1 MNRKVI
7 GGLLAL
13 VVALAAVWLFWLRDR
28 GGPSSAAK
36 PTAAAKPGPQVPATP
51 TAPAAGDQP
60 EAPRGIAPKWSLDVD
75 PIGSLPLEG
84 QVLGPDGSGV
94 AGAKVWLGSVPPR
107 TTTTEGDGTFSFDKL
122 VGRSYALSATSGQ
135 LVGALEYKLTDK
147 SPPAVI
153 HVSEGAIANISVVD
167 DAQKPIA
174 GATVHEGGDTGP
186 TATTDDQGKAV
197 LKPVRPGWVSV
208 EASAPGF
215 ATGSSFTTI
224 GSGGATG
231 QITIT
236 LRKGYALSGTVL
248 DDTGKPVA
256 KAKVNPTS
264 AMWGFGTSSGATDV
278 VTDDKGAFQIPAL
291 AAGTHTLTAVDGEH
305 APARSTPITI
315 KDRPVTGVVI
325 TMKAGGILAGTVVD
339 VGGKAVPF
347 ATVQIIGKGGQAWM
361 SGSPR
366 QATTD
371 KLGAFEVRGLARST
385 LQTRAESET
394 SASKVTDVD
403 LTEKVAIM
411 DLKLV
416 LDVSGQIAGTVV
428 DDTGAPVPEVQVN
441 AFPDILGGASTD
453 GLALAGM
460 SSATTDGGG
469 AFVITGVPEGAYRLW
484 AARSSGGMFQDWG
497 QQGVK
502 ANTGDKGVKI
512 VLPAPGELAGKIVV
526 GAEGGKVP
534 TFASVQV
541 GQKPPTP
548 ASKGEFVIKDVTPGT
563 YDVTFRG
570 PEFTETTKRDIKIEP
585 GKQTDVG
592 TVVVVRGRR
601 LTGKVVDKSGQP
613 VGGAKIRVG
622 EMLFTSEGSEDQMAN
637 MEEIYGIRSSVS
649 DQAGEFA
656 IIGVP
661 TKGTTILA
669 DHADKGR
676 SVGMP
681 VPEGTDDPPPM
692 TLTLRGYGS
701 VTGTVTM
708 KGKPQP
714 KVTVSVS
721 SKGGGASAAF
731 AETDDEGNYT
741 MSKVPEGPQ
750 VIQAMKQSMMSMK
763 TAMTNATVTA
773 GKQSTVNIDIP
784 VGTLTLAISIAAAPN
799 AQVDAAQVFLFAGLV
814 AVATGKQLTDGFF
827 QGGAQGMKFWLGKAM
842 PMPEFDEL
850 VAGDYSVCSIPI
862 TGDLSD
868 PKFQGRLQENI
879 ATLKVYCKSVK
890 LTATPAKQSVEQ
902 ALPSMT
908 PLPEPAP

>member
-13 VVALAAVWLFWLRDR
+13 VVAVAAVWLFWLRHR
-28 GGPSSAAK
+28 GEQGAAATPAVSAK
-36 PTAAAKPGPQVPATP
+36 PTDRPPTTP
-51 TAPAAGDQP
+51 TPAAGDQP
-60 EAPRGIAPKWSLDVD
+60 DAPRGIAPKWTLDLD

-84 QVLGPDGSGV
+84 QVLGPDGGGV
-94 AGAKVWLGSVPPR
+94 PGAKVWLGSVPPR

-122 VGRSYALSATSGQ
+122 VGRSYSLSASSGE
-135 LVGALEYKLTDK
+135 LVGGLEYKLTDK

-153 HVSEGAIANISVVD
+153 HLSEGATANISVVD
-167 DAQKPIA
+167 EAQKPIA

-186 TATTDDQGKAV
+186 TAKTDEQGKAV

-215 ATGSSFTTI
+215 ATNSSFTTI

-236 LRKGYALSGTVL
+236 LRKGYAVAGTVL
-248 DDTGKPVA
+248 DDTGKPIA
-256 KAKVNPTS
+256 KARVNAT
-264 AMWGFGTSSGATDV
+264 AATWGFGTKSSESDI

-315 KDRPVTGVVI
+315 KDRPVTGIVI
-325 TMKAGGILAGTVVD
+325 TMKAGGLLAGTVVD
-339 VGGKAVPF
+339 IGGKPVPF
-347 ATVQIIGKGGQAWM
+347 ATVQILGKGQQAWM
-361 SGSPR
+361 TGPPR

-371 KLGAFEVRGLARST
+371 KLGAFEIRGLARST

-394 SASKVTDVD
+394 SASKVIDVD
-403 LTEKVAIM
+403 LTEKIAIK
-411 DLKLV
+411 DLELV

-469 AFVITGVPEGAYRLW
+469 AFVITGVPDGAYRLW
-484 AARSSGGMFQDWG
+484 AARSSGGMFQEWG
-497 QQGVK
+497 QQGVPAK
-502 ANTGDKGVKI
+502 TGDKGVKI
-512 VLPAPGELAGKIVV
+512 VLPAPGELVGKIVV
-526 GAEGGKVP
+526 GADGGKAP

-570 PEFTETTKRDIKIEP
+570 PEFTETTKRDVKIEP
-585 GKQTDVG
+585 GKKTDLG
-592 TVVVVRGRR
+592 TVVALRGRR
-601 LTGKVVDKSGQP
+601 LSGKVVDRSGQA
-613 VGGAKIRVG
+613 VAGAKIRVG
-622 EMLFTSEGSEDQMAN
+622 EMLFTSEGSEDQMSN
-637 MEEIYGIRSSVS
+637 MEEIYGIRSSMS
-649 DQAGEFA
+649 DQAGEFV

-669 DHADKGR
+669 DHTEKGR
-676 SVGMP
+676 SIGVP
-681 VPEGTDDPPPM
+681 VPEGSDDPPPM

-701 VTGTVTM
+701 VTGKVTM

-784 VGTLTLAISIAAAPN
+784 VGTLTLGISISAAPN
-799 AQVDAAQVFLFAGLV
+799 AKVDAAQVFLFAGLV

-879 ATLKVYCKSVK
+879 ATLKVYCKAVK
-890 LTATPAKQSVEQ
+890 LTAAPAKQTVDQ